1 MIFPLRKL
9 RLILTFWI
17 IKG

>member
-1 MIFPLRKL
+1 MIFPLQKFCPT
-9 RLILTFWI
+9 LTFWI

>member
-1 MIFPLRKL
+1 MIFPLQKL
-9 RLILTFWI
+9 CPTLTFWI